1 MKIRKKENSYNL
13 VCFYP
18 GRVPQKA
25 ISKSTIRTV
34 IALANRKHGQSYTVE
49 SSTTL
54 FVPCACFYICFQPF
68 KQASHYIKD
77 NRCISLSLQAVY
89 LNHLCSNFPNH
100 LLEKENNLHVLPFW
114 WQNWKKWGSSKSTE
128 SLTSRWKIFIF
139 SSVYMTI
146 DPGTSSVVASSSC
159 LVELLLAIFWAVF
172 TGFSRFY
179 ASPRICSSFRNRKEP
194 MAHFQNAFFCFWL
207 FDRWQWFWKYF

>member
-68 KQASHYIKD
+68 KQASHH
-77 NRCISLSLQAVY
+77 NCLPFSG
-89 LNHLCSNFPNH
+89 LCSQDFLAFMPLQEFVVH
-100 LLEKENNLHVLPFW
+100 FETG
-114 WQNWKKWGSSKSTE
+114 KKLW
-128 SLTSRWKIFIF
+128 LTFK
-139 SSVYMTI
+139 
-146 DPGTSSVVASSSC
+146 
-159 LVELLLAIFWAVF
+159 
-172 TGFSRFY
+172 
-179 ASPRICSSFRNRKEP
+179 
-194 MAHFQNAFFCFWL
+194 NAFVCFWL
-207 FDRWQWFWKYF
+207 FNR

>member
-34 IALANRKHGQSYTVE
+34 IALENRKHGQSYTVE

-68 KQASHYIKD
+68 KQASYYIKD

-114 WQNWKKWGSSKSTE
+114 WQN
-128 SLTSRWKIFIF
+128 
-139 SSVYMTI
+139 
-146 DPGTSSVVASSSC
+146 
-159 LVELLLAIFWAVF
+159 
-172 TGFSRFY
+172 
-179 ASPRICSSFRNRKEP
+179 
-194 MAHFQNAFFCFWL
+194 
-207 FDRWQWFWKYF
+207 